1 MGRILIGAAVV
12 AIIAIIAGY
21 MMSVKNEEARKAQES
36 KIVELQGQLQKL
48 QDENDGLKSALAK
61 VQGEEDRLAADN
73 QALSKALA
81 QAQLTGKVP
90 STLKLPYPPK

>member
-1 MGRILIGAAVV
+1 MGRILIGAVVV

-21 MMSVKNEEARKAQES
+21 VISVKNEEAHKAQES
-36 KIVELQGQLQKL
+36 KIAELQGQLQKL

-61 VQGEEDRLAADN
+61 VQAEEDRLAADN

-81 QAQLTGKVP
+81 QAQVTGKVP
-90 STLKLPYPPK
+90 TLKLPYPPK

>member
-1 MGRILIGAAVV
+1 MV
-12 AIIAIIAGY
+12 AIIAIIAVY
-21 MMSVKNEEARKAQES
+21 VISVKDEEARKAQES

-61 VQGEEDRLAADN
+61 VRSEEDRLAADN
-73 QALSKALA
+73 QVLSKALA
-81 QAQLTGKVP
+81 QAQVTGKVP